1 MADKTGA
8 RRHNS
13 KVVPVR
19 HANRFIILALV
30 AGGLASG
37 CATVGP
43 NYKPSTAPVAPNWLE
58 FEDPRL
64 ADSSP
69 IVPLW
74 WKQAFRDPVLDR
86 LVDEALAGSL
96 TLRSAALRVLQ
107 AHQQLLIVKGQRLPQ
122 EQYLAVS
129 GSGTDSGASGSP
141 AANFGASFTL
151 SWEIDVFGRLRR
163 QAESASASYDAAL
176 SSYDG
181 VTIALIGDVAQTYLL
196 IRTTEQRLSVARQN
210 LNYQA
215 ESVRISQA
223 KLEAGEVS
231 SLDVEQGRTLLY
243 NTRASIALLD
253 QSLKQLKV
261 SLAVLLG
268 QPPQDMTERLG
279 TPKPIPVVSPLL
291 AVGMPQD
298 LIRRRPDIRVAER
311 RAAAQCAQI
320 GVAVSDLYPRFGLTG
335 SIGPV
340 MSTAADQHFSDLFSL
355 TSIAWNVAGLVKWN
369 VFNWGRIKNNVRLQD
384 ATFQQLIEDYRQVVL
399 QAQAEVELSL
409 IAYFQ
414 SHLQLEAL
422 QQAADAAQRAANV
435 SIEQYQ
441 DGAVDFNTVVSN
453 LRTLVAQ
460 QDQLAS
466 IQGAVAA
473 NLVGVYLSLG
483 GGWEIRQGAN
493 PGDVVPEKTKEELKA
508 RGKYWGDPK
517 KDQ

>member
-1 MADKTGA
+1 ML
-8 RRHNS
+8 
-13 KVVPVR
+13 V
-19 HANRFIILALV
+19 FV

-43 NYKPSTAPVAPNWLE
+43 NYKPTTTPTAPNWLA

-74 WKQAFRDPVLDR
+74 WKEAFRDPVLDR
-86 LVDEALAGSL
+86 LVDEALAGNL
-96 TLRSAALRVLQ
+96 TLRSASLRVLQ
-107 AHQQLLIVKGQRLPQ
+107 AHQQLLIARGLRLPQ
-122 EQYLAVS
+122 EQFLAVS
-129 GSGTDSGASGSP
+129 GGAGDPGATGAAS
-141 AANFGASFTL
+141 ANFSTSLTL
-151 SWEIDVFGRLRR
+151 NWEIDVWGRFRR
-163 QAESASASYDAAL
+163 QAESASAAYDSTL

-181 VTIALIGDVAQTYLL
+181 VTVTLIGDVAQTYLL

-210 LNYQA
+210 LAYQA

-223 KLEAGEVS
+223 KLDAGEIS
-231 SLDVEQGRTLLY
+231 SLDVEQGQTLLH

-279 TPKPIPVVSPLL
+279 APKPIPAPSPLV

-355 TSIAWNVAGLVKWN
+355 TSIFWNVGGLVKWN
-369 VFNWGRIKNNVRLQD
+369 LFNWGRIENNIRLQD

-435 SIEQYQ
+435 SVEQYQ
-441 DGAVDFNTVVSN
+441 DGAVDFNTVVST

-483 GGWEIRQGAN
+483 GGWEVRQGGN
-493 PGDVVPEKTKEELKA
+493 PGDVVPEATKDELKA
-508 RGKYWGDPK
+508 RSKYRVDAR
-517 KDQ
+517 KDK

>member
-1 MADKTGA
+1 M
-8 RRHNS
+8 
-13 KVVPVR
+13 
-19 HANRFIILALV
+19 
-30 AGGLASG
+30 
-37 CATVGP
+37 
-43 NYKPSTAPVAPNWLE
+43 W
-58 FEDPRL
+58 
-64 ADSSP
+64 
-69 IVPLW
+69 
-74 WKQAFRDPVLDR
+74 
-86 LVDEALAGSL
+86 
-96 TLRSAALRVLQ
+96 
-107 AHQQLLIVKGQRLPQ
+107 
-122 EQYLAVS
+122 
-129 GSGTDSGASGSP
+129 
-141 AANFGASFTL
+141 
-151 SWEIDVFGRLRR
+151 GRIRR
-163 QAESASASYDAAL
+163 QVESASAAYDATL

-181 VTIALIGDVAQTYLL
+181 VTVTLIGEVAETYLL

-210 LNYQA
+210 LAYQT

-223 KLEAGEVS
+223 KLEAGEIS
-231 SLDVEQGRTLLY
+231 SLDVEQGQTLLH

-279 TPKPIPVVSPLL
+279 APKPIPAVSPLV

-340 MSTAADQHFSDLFSL
+340 MSTAADQHFSDLFSV
-355 TSIAWNVAGLVKWN
+355 TSIAWSVGGLVKWN

-399 QAQAEVELSL
+399 QAQGEVELSL

-435 SIEQYQ
+435 SI
-441 DGAVDFNTVVSN
+441 GAVPGRGGGLQHRRQHAEGARRAAGSAR
-453 LRTLVAQ
+453 LRFRARWR
-460 QDQLAS
+460 S
-466 IQGAVAA
+466 
-473 NLVGVYLSLG
+473 NLVGVVPLARGRLG
-483 GGWEIRQGAN
+483 GSPGRE
-493 PGDVVPEKTKEELKA
+493 PGDVVPEATKEELKA
-508 RGKYWGDPK
+508 RGKYWGDPR
-517 KDQ
+517 KDK

>member
-1 MADKTGA
+1 M
-8 RRHNS
+8 
-13 KVVPVR
+13 
-19 HANRFIILALV
+19 LAFV

-43 NYKPSTAPVAPNWLE
+43 NYKPSTTPAATKWLA

-64 ADSSP
+64 EASSP

-107 AHQQLLIVKGQRLPQ
+107 AHQQLLIVRGLRLPQ

-129 GSGTDSGASGSP
+129 GGGGDPGASADAS
-141 AANFGASFTL
+141 AAFSANFTL
-151 SWEIDVFGRLRR
+151 SWEIDVWGRIRR
-163 QAESASASYDAAL
+163 QVESASAAYDATL

-181 VTIALIGDVAQTYLL
+181 VTVTLIAEVAQTYLL
-196 IRTTEQRLSVARQN
+196 IRTTEQRLAVSRQN
-210 LNYQA
+210 LAYQT

-223 KLEAGEVS
+223 KLEAGEIS
-231 SLDVEQGRTLLY
+231 SLDVEQGQTLLH

-268 QPPQDMTERLG
+268 QPPQDMAERLG

-311 RAAAQCAQI
+311 RAAAQSAQI

-340 MSTAADQHFSDLFSL
+340 VSTAADQHFSDLFNVTSL
-355 TSIAWNVAGLVKWN
+355 AWSVGGLVKWN
-369 VFNWGRIKNNVRLQD
+369 LFNWGRINNNVRLQD

-422 QQAADAAQRAANV
+422 QQAADAAQRAADV

-453 LRTLVAQ
+453 LRVLVAQ

-466 IQGAVAA
+466 IQGAVAV
-473 NLVGVYLSLG
+473 NLVGVYRSLG
-483 GGWEIRQGAN
+483 GGWEIRQGGN
-493 PGDVVPEKTKEELKA
+493 PGDVIPEATKEELKA

-517 KDQ
+517 KDK